1 MNARKGFSSRWQVVL
16 SAANQERNPEAA
28 ELCEQTGS
36 LKPIMLLTT
45 LLFLLVAPAPDSRD
59 IAEMS
64 ANFLIVKNPQAL
76 MAAEEPTKP
85 EEEKVPEY
93 YRDR

>member
-28 ELCEQTGS
+28 ELCEQTSS
-36 LKPIMLLTT
+36 LKPIMLLTA

-64 ANFLIVKNPQAL
+64 ANFLVENPKAL

-85 EEEKVPEY
+85 EEEKVQEH